1 MLNVSVFLSSLN
13 TLSVSFLPFNPFIPL
28 PLSLRLSWGWGFHL
42 NCSLPPPFPS
52 LGCICPVYCL
62 VRSLLIS
69 VLFLLL
75 SAFSLWSLHLS
86 HSLQHSFLPALS
98 FCPLPHSAP
107 LPVSLFHS
115 QILMMWFQRPRG
127 WTAAYRRPVPNSQ
140 PRAGDSAPLGPAW
153 ETVSAQQKVMISRT
167 RRLVPRCYLLILHY
181 WCSQLWYFVHFTL
194 TMWLVW
200 LQLSVLN

>member
-1 MLNVSVFLSSLN
+1 MLVCSSLLW
-13 TLSVSFLPFNPFIPL
+13 TLFLYLFSLLTPSFHCLLLCVSPG
-28 PLSLRLSWGWGFHL
+28 RGVHL
-42 NCSLPPPFPS
+42 NCSPPPPPPFLS
-52 LGCICPVYCL
+52 LGCICPVRCL
-62 VRSLLIS
+62 VHSLLIS

-86 HSLQHSFLPALS
+86 HSLQHSFLPTLS

-153 ETVSAQQKVMISRT
+153 ETVSAQQKVMISWT
-167 RRLVPRCYLLILHY
+167 RRLVPRCYSLILHLLMQPVMIF
-181 WCSQLWYFVHFTL
+181 CIFHTNNVVCL
-194 TMWLVW
+194 T
-200 LQLSVLN
+200 SA